1 MAGGEGSR
9 LRPLTENLPKPMIEI
24 NGLPLLERQIR
35 CLCSMDITQIYI
47 SINYLGEVIED
58 YFGNGRK
65 FGVDI
70 YYLHEKEKLGT
81 AGALSLL
88 PELDHLKPILVM
100 NGDILTNSDFIN
112 LFNFHEDYQSD
123 ITVAATDYHIEIPYG
138 VIQYS
143 GVRITSIQEKPSQR
157 FFCNAGIYVLS
168 PQVIKKIPA
177 NKFFNMT
184 DVIEQCLDDEG
195 NVSVFPLHEY
205 WTDIGTHKDLEDAR
219 NEFKSN

>member
-1 MAGGEGSR
+1 
-9 LRPLTENLPKPMIEI
+9 
-24 NGLPLLERQIR
+24 
-35 CLCSMDITQIYI
+35 MDITQIYI